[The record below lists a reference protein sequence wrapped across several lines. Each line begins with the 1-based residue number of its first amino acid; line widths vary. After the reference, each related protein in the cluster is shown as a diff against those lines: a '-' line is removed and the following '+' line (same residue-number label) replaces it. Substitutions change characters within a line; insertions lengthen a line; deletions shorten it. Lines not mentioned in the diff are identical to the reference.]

1 MTTSCTIPRVTLKPR
16 AEASPDLNLSAGA
29 AVPARAPR
37 PPSSADLRWS
47 EPSPEA
53 HQHPLQRPVRR
64 PLQIALTPMRVQP
77 VRSAMPRHL
86 SCAVNPVQRQS
97 TWTQWVMALS
107 SHVI

>member
-53 HQHPLQRPVRR
+53 HQPPPQRPVRR

-77 VRSAMPRHL
+77 VRSAMSRQL
-86 SCAVNPVQRQS
+86 SCAVNPAQRQS
-97 TWTQWVMALS
+97 SWTQWVMALS
-107 SHVI
+107 SRVS